1 MDNKKVVI
9 VTGASRGIGRATAKL
24 FLEKGCIVYA
34 LARSGCDLSGVN
46 SVVCDVTDGT
56 QLKNAIDGIA
66 EAEKHIDILINNA
79 GSGISGAVEKT
90 VPADARR
97 LFELNF
103 FAPFEAIKYTIPYMR
118 GSKGGR
124 GINAGGRGINA
135 GGKGINAGGR
145 GIYAGG
151 KIINIGS
158 IAGAMHIPFQ
168 TFYSASKAALEA
180 LTNSLRGELAP
191 FGIKLTTIM
200 PGDTRTNFTD
210 AREKD
215 FEKEDPD
222 YGRRIY
228 NSIKLMEEDER
239 NGIPPETVAQ
249 KIYRAACVKNPKPA
263 YIVGFKYNFFAFLNR
278 ALPKRLVQWVLNL
291 MYAK

>member
-9 VTGASRGIGRATAKL
+9 VTGASKGIGRATAKL
-24 FLEKGCIVYA
+24 FLEKGCTVYA
-34 LARSGCDLSGVN
+34 LSRSGCDLSGVN
-46 SVVCDVTDGT
+46 CITCDVTDGI
-56 QLKNAIDGIA
+56 QLKNVIDNIA
-66 EAEKHIDILINNA
+66 ETEKRVDILINNA

-103 FAPFEAIKYTIPYMR
+103 FAPFEAIKYTTPYMR
-118 GSKGGR
+118 SSKGGR
-124 GINAGGRGINA
+124 GNN
-135 GGKGINAGGR
+135 
-145 GIYAGG
+145 AGG

-180 LTNSLRGELAP
+180 LTNCLRGELAP
-191 FGIKLTTIM
+191 FNIKLTTIM

-215 FEKEDPD
+215 FIKEDPD
-222 YGRRIY
+222 YGMRIH
-228 NSIKLMEEDER
+228 NSIKLMEDDER
-239 NGIPPETVAQ
+239 NGMPPEKVAQ
-249 KIYRAACVKNPKPA
+249 KIYRAACSKNPKPA
-263 YIVGFKYNFFAFLNR
+263 YIVGFKYNFFAFLNK

>member
-1 MDNKKVVI
+1 MSDKKVVVI
-9 VTGASRGIGRATAKL
+9 TGASKGIGRATAKL
-24 FLEKGCIVYA
+24 FLEKGCTVYA
-34 LARSGCDLSGVN
+34 LSRSGCDLGGVN
-46 SVVCDVTDGT
+46 SVVCDVTDGI
-56 QLKNAIDGIA
+56 QLKKAIDGVY
-66 EAEKHIDILINNA
+66 ESEKRIDILINNA

-90 VPADARR
+90 VTADARR

-118 GSKGGR
+118 SLKS
-124 GINAGGRGINA
+124 GRGINA
-135 GGKGINAGGR
+135 GGK
-145 GIYAGG
+145 
-151 KIINIGS
+151 IINVGS

-168 TFYSASKAALEA
+168 AFYSASKAAVEA
-180 LTNSLRGELAP
+180 LTNCLRGELAP

-215 FEKEDPD
+215 FVKEDPD
-222 YGRRIY
+222 YGERIY

-239 NGIPPETVAQ
+239 GGMPPEKVAQ
-249 KIYRAACVKNPKPA
+249 KIYKAACLKSPKPA
-263 YIVGFKYNFFAFLNR
+263 YIVGFKYNFFAFLNK
-278 ALPKRLVQWVLNL
+278 ALPKRLVQWVLNS